1 MLRFRFR
8 LEALLK
14 YRKLQTNQAQ
24 AKLGQAITEWQNQLA
39 MLNTLYGQAEQL
51 TDHLREIQQTA
62 ITVDELIACHEYG
75 QFLKSSIKQQKEAV
89 LKAEQY
95 CEICREQLSE
105 ALKRQKLVE
114 KIKEKRWNQFS
125 EEMLRQEQKE
135 LDEIGLQLHVR
146 GE

>member
-39 MLNTLYGQAEQL
+39 VLNTLYEQAEQL
-51 TDHLREIQQTA
+51 ADHLREIQQTA

-89 LKAEQY
+89 HKAEQY